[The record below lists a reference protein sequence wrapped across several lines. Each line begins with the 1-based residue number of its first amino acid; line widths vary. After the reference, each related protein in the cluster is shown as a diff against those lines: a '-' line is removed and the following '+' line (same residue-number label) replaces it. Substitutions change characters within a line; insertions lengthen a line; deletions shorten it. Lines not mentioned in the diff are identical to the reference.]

1 MNLKAANS
9 AEREREGGGGR
20 EKKSNGLD
28 GAVDII
34 GQWAGRFC
42 VHISVLAP
50 TQWVFKTQI
59 GRHKATTPSFLSL
72 PTETNSLT

>member
-1 MNLKAANS
+1 MQ
-9 AEREREGGGGR
+9 RERGG
-20 EKKSNGLD
+20 ETEKKKSNGLD

-34 GQWAGRFC
+34 GQWAGRSC

-50 TQWVFKTQI
+50 TQWVFKTPI